1 MGPNQLGHRAKC
13 VNGARTNAGAAAGE
27 RMDQTLDTPGV
38 PTPYLCSAA
47 DPDPPIPLL
56 YAVRIKV
63 PPLWRRSWGLLWWVR
78 LWSGEPSLAGRWS
91 AGRWWVAR
99 SSGERLSAGPSLGEP
114 SSSEPWWSAARWWSE
129 PWWSAARW
137 WSEPWWSEP
146 WWSEG
151 LGPRRRWLGP
161 RAGWCR
167 RWRWG

>member
-1 MGPNQLGHRAKC
+1 MGPE
-13 VNGARTNAGAAAGE
+13 RTPGRRRGE

-63 PPLWRRSWGLLWWVR
+63 PPLWRRSWGLLW
-78 LWSGEPSLAGRWS
+78 
-91 AGRWWVAR
+91 
-99 SSGERLSAGPSLGEP
+99 
-114 SSSEPWWSAARWWSE
+114 SEPWWSGERWWSDPWWSE
-129 PWWSAARW
+129 PW

-161 RAGWCR
+161 RAGWC
-167 RWRWG
+167 